1 MLRMKSR
8 VGSVL
13 LGALVSVLLGSSA
26 ARSQPGKAWEPL
38 ARTVLDSS
46 AYDSVLLRADGTV
59 WAWGSPY
66 FYLQEPVPAPMAG
79 LTDVVA
85 ISSGGEHALALR
97 ADGSVWAWGPNWYGE
112 VGDGT
117 YEWRLTPVP
126 VLDLTD
132 VVAIAAGNKFSL
144 ALRADGTVWAWG
156 LNWSG
161 QLGSGSPSSW
171 DDLNPKNRPV
181 QVRGLVDVVAISA
194 GEMHSLALRA
204 DGTVWAWGNNW
215 FRQLGGAT
223 EHENSFS
230 PLQVPGLSPDVK
242 HIDAGRTYNLVVRA
256 DGTVW
261 SWGHNWSGQLG
272 DGTTANRPTPM
283 QVPGLPEV
291 AAVAGG
297 DGHALAL
304 AKDGT
309 VWAWGGN
316 HFGALGDGTRIHRL
330 TPAPVPQLDKV
341 VAIAAGHYHSLA
353 VRKDGTVW
361 GWGYNLFGSV
371 GTGTASSEPR
381 LTPTRAVLPCRS
393 MGLPALDNRH
403 LEPRECHAA
412 P

>member
-1 MLRMKSR
+1 MKSR

-13 LGALVSVLLGSSA
+13 LGALVSVLLGSGV

-38 ARTVLDSS
+38 ARTVLDGS

-59 WAWGSPY
+59 WVWGSPY
-66 FYLQEPVPAPMAG
+66 SYLQGPAPAPMAG

-85 ISSGGEHALALR
+85 ISSGGEHGLALR
-97 ADGSVWAWGPNWYGE
+97 ADGTVSAWGSNWNGE
-112 VGDGT
+112 LGDGT
-117 YEWRLTPVP
+117 YEWRVTAAP

-132 VVAIAAGNKFSL
+132 VVSIAAGFGYSL

-156 LNWSG
+156 SNWSG
-161 QLGSGSPSSW
+161 QLGVGVPLDW
-171 DDLNPKNRPV
+171 NDYQKNRPV
-181 QVRGLVDVVAISA
+181 RVPGLVDVVAISA
-194 GEMHSLALRA
+194 GEEHSLALRA

-215 FRQLGGAT
+215 FGQLGGAT
-223 EHENSFS
+223 AHENSFL
-230 PLQVPGLSPDVK
+230 PVQVPGLSDVK
-242 HIDAGRTYNLVVRA
+242 RIDAGRAYNLVVRA
-256 DGTVW
+256 DGTLW
-261 SWGHNWSGQLG
+261 AWGRNWSGQLG
-272 DGTTANRPTPM
+272 DGTMTDRPMPM

-291 AAVAGG
+291 AAAAGG

-341 VAIAAGHYHSLA
+341 VALAAGHSHSLA
-353 VRKDGTVW
+353 VRKDGSVW
-361 GWGYNLFGSV
+361 GWGHNLFGSV
-371 GTGTASSEPR
+371 GDGTASSEPR
-381 LTPTRAVLPCRS
+381 LTPARAVLPCRS
-393 MGLPALDNRH
+393 VGLPALDNRH